1 MSTPTTANGTESTI
15 TFTTQSDLRTH
26 LDGLYGDLT
35 EAEALALR
43 DQVQHEGPGFGPEN
57 DWAPLLEQ
65 LDNAAVWTWLESDR
79 EGEILGAPES
89 TAVADLAAAYLLDGV
104 VVAE

>member
-1 MSTPTTANGTESTI
+1 MLIESIVATADPYETHRPLF
-15 TFTTQSDLRTH
+15 FTTQTDLRIR
-26 LDGLYGDLT
+26 LDGLFGDMT
-35 EAEALALR
+35 AGEARALC

-79 EGEILGAPES
+79 EGDIAQTER
-89 TAVADLAAAYLLDGV
+89 LA
-104 VVAE
+104 